1 MLEDLDGFDPDIPH
15 EAFYIELSEYRQEYI
30 LAIADSISRRTAD
43 KYSYVINM
51 MIDYVCVNH
60 GAAGFEDLTV
70 SMVNSKFL
78 AWFNSNTGEGF
89 QKITVKNILKGYFEF
104 ICHTHGIRNIIIL
117 ESMKKK

>member
-1 MLEDLDGFDPDIPH
+1 MEKDLSNWDPDIPH
-15 EAFYIELSEYRQEYI
+15 EAFFIELSEYLEEYI
-30 LAIADSISRRTAD
+30 FSIADNISNRTAH
-43 KYSYVINM
+43 KYSAVING

-78 AWFNSNTGEGF
+78 AWYNSHTHEGL

-104 ICHTHGIRNIIIL
+104 IYQTHGIRNSIIL
-117 ESMKKK
+117 KSLSKK